1 MSAQDLQMFIQDCQ
15 KMANQLRSLAGQASG
30 VARSTLNES
39 VHHLEMCI
47 KECEFAAQQIR

>member
-1 MSAQDLQMFIQDCQ
+1 MSAQELHMFIQDCQ
-15 KMANQLRSLAGQASG
+15 RMVNELRSLAGQASG
-30 VARSTLNES
+30 MARSTLNES